1 MSETRKII
9 GKVKKIGDLQTFGR
23 NGFKKREL
31 ILTVEDAYPQHICI
45 EFVQDKTSLIDG
57 LVVGQQVEVSFD
69 LLGREWIDSEGT
81 AKYFN
86 SVQGWKVTVEDH
98 AKIPGTPFAAVG
110 TISEE
115 EPNDLPF

>member
-1 MSETRKII
+1 MSETRKLN
-9 GKVKKIGDLQTFGR
+9 GKVKEIGDLQTFGR

-57 LVVGQQVEVSFD
+57 LVVGQQVEVSFN

-98 AKIPGTPFAAVG
+98 AEIPEPPPFQTKENDNTPLF
-110 TISEE
+110 
-115 EPNDLPF
+115 

>member
-1 MSETRKII
+1 MSERRQII
-9 GKVKKIGDLQTFGR
+9 GKVKAIGQVQNIG
-23 NGFKKREL
+23 NKGFKKREL

-57 LVVGQQVEVSFD
+57 LVVGQQVEVSFN

-98 AKIPGTPFAAVG
+98 AKIPEYPFLTKENDNTPLF
-110 TISEE
+110 
-115 EPNDLPF
+115 